1 MMSAVQEIEDFYG
14 VYLLVSKSANPK
26 FAGRTYI
33 GYTVDP
39 NRRIKQHNGGQ
50 DAGGAKRTSNRGPW
64 VMVMIVHGFP
74 NNISALRFE
83 WAWQQPKVSRRLKQ
97 IPELQRK
104 QRKES
109 NFEYNFRILT
119 EMLRIGPW
127 NRLPLTVRWL
137 TDDFHREFEIGKV
150 PPMHMPICFGR
161 VKKVPKKGKAPK
173 AATTTTQQKSRRR
186 RAKRRSISPKTSPAS
201 PPPPPSESK
210 NSKSKQITVNY
221 DCDVDEYDLLVMG
234 AEGRKEVANR
244 DCIAAISD
252 SEAPLDDDDE
262 GQDDANDDIII
273 SSEEDEADENDQPP
287 IMELVS
293 DDCSICNG
301 RIRSGADFALRCIQ
315 PRCKLICHIE
325 CLADRCLEPGQYV
338 PVEGDC
344 PICDGHFLWGDLIR
358 KANGCSDLVE
368 DANSTGLF
376 EVDDVSDCDGDGM

>member
-1 MMSAVQEIEDFYG
+1 
-14 VYLLVSKSANPK
+14 
-26 FAGRTYI
+26 
-33 GYTVDP
+33 
-39 NRRIKQHNGGQ
+39 
-50 DAGGAKRTSNRGPW
+50 
-64 VMVMIVHGFP
+64 
-74 NNISALRFE
+74 
-83 WAWQQPKVSRRLKQ
+83 
-97 IPELQRK
+97 
-104 QRKES
+104 
-109 NFEYNFRILT
+109 
-119 EMLRIGPW
+119 
-127 NRLPLTVRWL
+127 
-137 TDDFHREFEIGKV
+137 
-150 PPMHMPICFGR
+150 MHMPICFGR

-173 AATTTTQQKSRRR
+173 AAMTTTQQKSRRR

-201 PPPPPSESK
+201 SPPPPPPESK

-252 SEAPLDDDDE
+252 SEAPLDDDDDDDE

-315 PRCKLICHIE
+315 LRCKLICHIE

>member
-1 MMSAVQEIEDFYG
+1 MASQIPQVQEIEDFYG
-14 VYLLVSKSANPK
+14 VYLLVSKSINPK

-137 TDDFHREFEIGKV
+137 ADDFHREFEIGKV

-173 AATTTTQQKSRRR
+173 KATQRRR
-186 RAKRRSISPKTSPAS
+186 RKTKRGLKSSGA
-201 PPPPPSESK
+201 ELMK
-210 NSKSKQITVNY
+210 NSKSMQTTVND
-221 DCDVDEYDLLVMG
+221 DCVDDVDEYDLLVMG
-234 AEGRKEVANR
+234 AKGKEVANR
-244 DCIAAISD
+244 DFGGATI
-252 SEAPLDDDDE
+252 DDE
-262 GQDDANDDIII
+262 ANDDNDDITI
-273 SSEEDEADENDQPP
+273 SSSSSNDENEQQPL
-287 IMELVS
+287 MELVS
-293 DDCSICNG
+293 DDCVICNG
-301 RIRSGADFALRCIQ
+301 QIRSGGHGPGEGFALRCIQ

-325 CLADRCLEPGQYV
+325 CLAERCLEPGQYV
-338 PVEGDC
+338 PVEGSC
-344 PICDGHFLWGDLIR
+344 PICNSHFLWGDLIR

-368 DANSTGLF
+368 DASNTGLF
-376 EVDDVSDCDGDGM
+376 EVDDVSDCDGD

>member
-1 MMSAVQEIEDFYG
+1 MNTQSVQEIEDFYG
-14 VYLLVSKSANPK
+14 VYLLVSRSSNAK
-26 FAGRTYI
+26 FVGRTYI

-50 DAGGAKRTSNRGPW
+50 DAGGAKKTSNRGPW

-97 IPELQRK
+97 ISELQRR

-109 NFEYNFRILT
+109 HFEYNFRILT

-137 TDDFHREFEIGKV
+137 TDDFCRDFQVGKG

-161 VKKVPKKGKAPK
+161 VKKVPKKGKASEVSQ
-173 AATTTTQQKSRRR
+173 T
-186 RAKRRSISPKTSPAS
+186 KRRKRSPTAS
-201 PPPPPSESK
+201 TGASSVESK
-210 NSKSKQITVNY
+210 SSKSKQITVNY

-234 AEGRKEVANR
+234 SKGNR
-244 DCIAAISD
+244 DYNATAVLTPQLIASAVD
-252 SEAPLDDDDE
+252 
-262 GQDDANDDIII
+262 NDDITI
-273 SSEEDEADENDQPP
+273 SSDDEENDGAP
-287 IMELVS
+287 ITELISV
-293 DDCSICNG
+293 DCLICNG
-301 RIRSGADFALRCIQ
+301 RIRSSGSGSVREDFALRCIQ

-338 PVEGDC
+338 PVEGSC
-344 PICDGHFLWGDLIR
+344 PICDSHFLWGDLIR

-368 DANSTGLF
+368 DSGNKSLF
-376 EVDDVSDCDGDGM
+376 EVDDVSDCERE